1 LLSGVALAG
10 LWLVVLVLAMA
21 ETALTYASRA
31 KLEENLERSSLQ
43 GRYIRYLDRSGPAKA
58 FCVLARVCAIAG
70 FIVILSGQIT
80 SPLVYLYAAAP
91 LAVAEIGGRLLGKH
105 LSTGVL
111 IVLLPPLQIA
121 WWVTWPFR
129 SVAGNNHDSP
139 AGEPDEHVVDAAM
152 EEIRVAIEDAAT
164 EGAIHAEEKEMIEGV
179 LEFEDVEVSEIM
191 TPRTDV
197 ECIEVNT
204 PLNKAIQMV
213 GEFHHSRIPI
223 YEGVREKLVGIVH
236 LKDIL
241 GAAARPNADEL
252 SLRDVMQKP
261 FFVPETKHA
270 LSLLR
275 DFKQHRAQV
284 AVILDEY
291 GGVAGLVTLEDVM
304 EEIVGDIED
313 EFDEENAESRIRR
326 LGPGTLDVDARTRVD
341 EINELLPIDLP
352 EDEDYD
358 TVGGFVMQRFASVPK
373 KGQEMRHNGV
383 LFRVL
388 DANDRRVLRVL
399 LQRLEPD
406 KDNERG

>member
-1 LLSGVALAG
+1 
-10 LWLVVLVLAMA
+10 MA

-223 YEGVREKLVGIVH
+223 YEGVRDKLVGIVH